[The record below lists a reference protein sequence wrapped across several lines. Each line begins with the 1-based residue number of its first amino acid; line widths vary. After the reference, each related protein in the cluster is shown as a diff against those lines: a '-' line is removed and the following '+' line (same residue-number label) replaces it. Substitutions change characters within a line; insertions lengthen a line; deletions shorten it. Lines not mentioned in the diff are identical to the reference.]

1 MPETFSSFSSLLS
14 KKKRYTFSSFSSHFF
29 NGFFKKKIKFF
40 WYPILPAFPA
50 SLATLSYHYS
60 IITIHVS
67 CFNSPWAT
75 FERWSSFKGLLFQK
89 NVVYIYIY
97 IYTYIYIYIH
107 IYTHIY
113 IYIYTDWTIRAN
125 FVEQLQFH
133 RLFSVIFHFGY
144 SLRQSPRLFSIKIFS
159 R

>member
-1 MPETFSSFSSLLS
+1 MQFQQSCFSNFSPVYNAFLSNTSGVIFMKKKLSLMSIYWNSSLTHSYAWNFFQLFQPS
-14 KKKRYTFSSFSSHFF
+14 LKKKKRYTFSSFSSHFF
-29 NGFFKKKIKFF
+29 NDFFKKKIKFF

-50 SLATLSYHYS
+50 SLATLLSYHYS

-97 IYTYIYIYIH
+97 IYTYI
-107 IYTHIY
+107 
-113 IYIYTDWTIRAN
+113 
-125 FVEQLQFH
+125 
-133 RLFSVIFHFGY
+133 
-144 SLRQSPRLFSIKIFS
+144 
-159 R
+159 